1 MLPVH
6 ATHDAFVW
14 IYEDV
19 KAVCLRGIAACNK
32 HISHT
37 RIHIYQSIVQPPLCV
52 CLSPFPFPF
61 FLFCVLFSSVSL
73 SLSLSPSPSL
83 SIPLLSPI
91 ISHSLHFLL
100 HLSSFAFIHHSFVPP
115 PHSSSIASSTHIA
128 HVLLHISTHHRAFTP
143 CLPPLL
149 YF

>member
-19 KAVCLRGIAACNK
+19 KAVCWGELQRATNIF
-32 HISHT
+32 HT
-37 RIHIYQSIVQPPLCV
+37 HTYTYINQSFSLLCACV
-52 CLSPFPFPF
+52 CLPFPFLF
-61 FLFCVLFSSVSL
+61 FFFVSFSLLSLFL
-73 SLSLSPSPSL
+73 SLSLSPSL

-91 ISHSLHFLL
+91 ISHSLHFL
-100 HLSSFAFIHHSFVPP
+100 HPSSFAFIHHSFVPP